1 MNERNIMVDSSHPFL
16 IDLKYAF
23 EAEKYIVFVMEF
35 CAGGELFGLIKKYR
49 RLSEDVAKFYII
61 EIFLGL
67 TYLHE
72 RNVVYRD
79 IKP

>member
-1 MNERNIMVDSSHPFL
+1 
-16 IDLKYAF
+16 
-23 EAEKYIVFVMEF
+23 MEF

-67 TYLHE
+67 AYLH
-72 RNVVYRD
+72 
-79 IKP
+79 